1 MRGIS
6 KIFLSEV
13 RFMKNFMDKP
23 ITWKTYTIFTVATVL
38 LSTIVYV
45 ITWTDLIDRV
55 SFEVNKIRSK
65 KR

>member
-1 MRGIS
+1 MI
-6 KIFLSEV
+6 
-13 RFMKNFMDKP
+13 NFMDKP

-45 ITWTDLIDRV
+45 ITWTDLLDRI
-55 SFEVNKIRSK
+55 SFEVNKIKSK

>member
-1 MRGIS
+1 
-6 KIFLSEV
+6 
-13 RFMKNFMDKP
+13 MKNFMDKP

-45 ITWTDLIDRV
+45 ITWTDLLDKV
-55 SFEVNKIRSK
+55 SFEVNTIKSK

>member
-1 MRGIS
+1 
-6 KIFLSEV
+6 
-13 RFMKNFMDKP
+13 MKNCMDKP

-45 ITWTDLIDRV
+45 ITWTDLLDRI
-55 SFEVNKIRSK
+55 SFEVNKIKSK